1 MPGLTE
7 AHCHISFNDLTSM
20 YQAVE
25 IQPEDHALLALANAQ
40 MLLERGF
47 TSRFSAASA
56 KPRVDVAGRDGV
68 NTIKAKVSGDRDWGH
83 MHADGAVTVI
93 AERELAAMMEVANA
107 RRLMVATHLHQFA
120 GSQDERASGCASHLS
135 CTACRRGSPRH
146 AGGREGSHLRGARR
160 RAA

>member
-47 TSRFSAASA
+47 TSLFSAASA

-68 NTIKAKVSGDRDWGH
+68 NTIKVNVSGDRDWATC
-83 MHADGAVTVI
+83 MRT
-93 AERELAAMMEVANA
+93 A
-107 RRLMVATHLHQFA
+107 R
-120 GSQDERASGCASHLS
+120 
-135 CTACRRGSPRH
+135 
-146 AGGREGSHLRGARR
+146 
-160 RAA
+160 